1 MNTNGYN
8 YHSKIVT
15 VDGDYNL
22 YQGEPGDEIQM
33 LRSIDELLECERSS
47 VNKMLGGREQ

>member
-1 MNTNGYN
+1 MNTDGYN

-15 VDGDYNL
+15 VDNEYNL

-33 LRSIDELLECERSS
+33 LRSIDDVLECERD
-47 VNKMLGGREQ
+47 NIQKMLGEKQ